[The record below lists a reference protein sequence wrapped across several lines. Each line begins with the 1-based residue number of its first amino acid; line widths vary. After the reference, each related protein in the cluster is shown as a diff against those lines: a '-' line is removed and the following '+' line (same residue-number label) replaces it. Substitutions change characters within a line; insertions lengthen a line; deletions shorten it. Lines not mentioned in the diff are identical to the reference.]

1 MPRKKYGGGGG
12 MGHMDSGLSY
22 SGAPQ
27 GYRSDAG
34 KPKKGHYG
42 NPPAGYINQSGMPNG
57 SAMARMMDY
66 MSNYYSNTGVTN
78 STNMNTSPSPSS
90 MDSSY
95 KPGPVS
101 RPSLKG
107 RKKYA

>member
-1 MPRKKYGGGGG
+1 MPRKKYGGGGT
-12 MGHMDSGLSY
+12 GHMDSGLSY

-34 KPKKGHYG
+34 KPKGSYG
-42 NPPAGYINQSGMPNG
+42 SPPNGYINQSGMPNG
-57 SAMARMMDY
+57 SAMKRMMDY
-66 MSNYYSNTGVTN
+66 MSSYYGNTGVAN
-78 STNMNTSPSPSS
+78 STDMNTSPSPSS
-90 MDSSY
+90 MDTSY

-101 RPSLKG
+101 RPSLAG